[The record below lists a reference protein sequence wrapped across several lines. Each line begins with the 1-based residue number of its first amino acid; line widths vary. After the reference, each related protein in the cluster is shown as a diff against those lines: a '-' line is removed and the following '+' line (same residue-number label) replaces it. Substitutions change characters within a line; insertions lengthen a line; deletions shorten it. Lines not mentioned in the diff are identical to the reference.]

1 MQVEQLIALWVTI
14 CQRQRV
20 GIKSREQM
28 ELATKYVN
36 HHLTLEQERVLG
48 AVLERW
54 VGETYRK
61 AYKDLTPAIIAQCFA
76 LQEKEAGK

>member
-1 MQVEQLIALWVTI
+1 MHVEQLIALWVTI

-28 ELATKYVN
+28 ELTTKYVN

-54 VGETYRK
+54 AGEKYRK
-61 AYKDLTPAIIAQCFA
+61 AYKDLTPTIIAQCFA
-76 LQEKEAGK
+76 LQEKEQAK